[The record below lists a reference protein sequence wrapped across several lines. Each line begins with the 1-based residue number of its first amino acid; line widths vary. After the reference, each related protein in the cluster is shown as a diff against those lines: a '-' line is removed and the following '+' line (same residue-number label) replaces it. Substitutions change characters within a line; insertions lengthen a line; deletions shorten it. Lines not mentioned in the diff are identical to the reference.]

1 VIGHGPD
8 RSIRHRPW
16 ASGKVAAGKATAE
29 KAAAERDA
37 AKKAAAKKNAAE
49 KDDAEEIA
57 VEKAMGLTV
66 AHAIGHRLGGSVR
79 CGPQAGQ
86 QRTL

>member
-1 VIGHGPD
+1 MIQAVGLTAANNTGHGLG
-8 RSIRHRPW
+8 
-16 ASGKVAAGKATAE
+16 SGTRGKAIAE